1 MSQATSRAG
10 RGIIQLPGA
19 ANVFRSAVGRL
30 KRPAPVPKIAGIP
43 VARIR
48 HGIAIA
54 RDPTRSGA
62 NTRYPATSLQENPGV
77 LSEHLRSNDMSTLS
91 PRSSTCRDAGFALNA
106 SSIRSISPRQL
117 TPLNFWHD
125 EPLWSGFAPSNE

>member
-77 LSEHLRSNDMSTLS
+77 LSEHLRSNDMEHVESAIIDVQRRGIRAQRVVHPVNFATA
-91 PRSSTCRDAGFALNA
+91 TDAAELLA
-106 SSIRSISPRQL
+106 RR
-117 TPLNFWHD
+117 TPLEWIRPG
-125 EPLWSGFAPSNE
+125 E